1 MFELTYKNLQVN
13 NIEKYSENYK
23 GNNICILKGPN
34 DSGKTTV
41 LSMIKLALSN
51 FNPDNIDDEIMK
63 EKSKI
68 ILNSPDF
75 EMNLFISSYDNK
87 FKIEIKYD
95 KKKGY
100 PEYYINNKP
109 EGYTYLSDNLQI
121 LYEVPGEPI
130 KKLERILYDIKNEL
144 SDYER
149 LLERYRDYI
158 YKVFEDLKN
167 YEESEDK
174 KTKLKN
180 KIEDLNEKLKQ
191 YISLREQCEKK
202 SQEINDKYIYIKYNK
217 LDNDINLKSLEYDNI
232 EREIKELKNKNKKI
246 QKTNKKIMDYTN
258 RIINKSNNIYYKII
272 QSRSLFDS
280 FVKKDNVYYE
290 IFEKE
295 LSTLNIK
302 EVESISVNY
311 ILKLYDYL
319 NNIKESVKTEL
330 EGEKNSKL
338 YLQVKIIDEIIKV
351 LNNYIE
357 NLNIKILDLDIK
369 ILDSNVEEL
378 LKKLYDEKEKYQ
390 RDIVSVE
397 KLDNLKNVCDSLIA
411 ELDELKNFLYTYE
424 KEKQIESDSIGEN
437 YESQINNLENRK
449 NELSDEIDS
458 LFKEISRIEDKY
470 KEIKNSNKISVSDI
484 PVIDESQL
492 LNLEKELDKYEH
504 ICKNYKDKIESLNR
518 DIDNQNNEL
527 NRLGTIK
534 KPSTTMTRDELE
546 SEYQRV
552 DKVKEKLNKYIKLID
567 MLSKS
572 DKRGFNINNSEMEFY
587 NKLGKYISN
596 ILKYIYHLHEKY
608 YLLNIDFINREYIV
622 RLNEE
627 IGEQRISFISIGTGT
642 SALNGLLARIKQD
655 TTGKKQIILVD
666 EIGDMDENNL
676 KNLIKIA
683 EEEVKSN
690 KLLLLLM
697 ARPESNDLN
706 AKSKAI
712 CDSYRNLKED
722 ETNG

>member
-51 FNPDNIDDEIMK
+51 FKPDNIDDEIMK

-100 PEYYINNKP
+100 PEYYINNKQ

-130 KKLERILYDIKNEL
+130 KKLERIIGDIKDEL
-144 SDYER
+144 FDYER
-149 LLERYRDYI
+149 LLEKYRDYI
-158 YKVFEDLKN
+158 YKAFEDLKN

-174 KTKLKN
+174 KNKLEN
-180 KIEDLNEKLKQ
+180 KIKDLNKKLED
-191 YISLREQCEKK
+191 YNSLLKQCEKE
-202 SQEINDKYIYIKYNK
+202 SQEINDKYVYIKYNK
-217 LDNDINLKSLEYDNI
+217 LNNDIILRTSELESI
-232 EREIKELKNKNKKI
+232 EREIQKLKKKNKRIQRSNKKI
-246 QKTNKKIMDYTN
+246 RDYSN
-258 RIINKSNNIYYKII
+258 QIINKSNNIYYSII
-272 QSRSLFDS
+272 QLKPLFDS
-280 FVKKDNVYYE
+280 FVKKDNVFYE

-295 LSTLNIK
+295 LSSLNSR

-311 ILKLYDYL
+311 IVKLYSYL
-319 NNIKESVKTEL
+319 DNIKELVRTEL
-330 EGEKNSKL
+330 ERKENSKL
-338 YLQVKIIDEIIKV
+338 YLQYKIIDEIIKV

-357 NLNIKILDLDIK
+357 NLDIK
-369 ILDSNVEEL
+369 ILDSNVGEL
-378 LKKLYDEKEKYQ
+378 LKKLYVEKEKYK
-390 RDIVSVE
+390 RDIEGVE
-397 KLDNLKNVCDSLIA
+397 KLENLKNVCDSLIA
-411 ELDELKNFLYTYE
+411 ELDELKNLLNTYE
-424 KEKQIESDSIGEN
+424 KEKQIESDSIEEN
-437 YESQINNLENRK
+437 YESQIDDLENRK

-458 LFKEISRIEDKY
+458 LDKEIIKIEDKY
-470 KEIKNSNKISVSDI
+470 NEIQNSNKISVSDI
-484 PVIDESQL
+484 PVIDDSQL
-492 LNLEKELDKYEH
+492 SNLEKDLNKYKH
-504 ICKNYKDKIESLNR
+504 ICEYYNNKIESLNR
-518 DIDNQNNEL
+518 DKDNLINEL
-527 NRLGTIK
+527 NRLETIK

-552 DKVKEKLNKYIKLID
+552 DEVKEKLNKYIKLID
-567 MLSKS
+567 MLLKS
-572 DKRGFNINNSEMEFY
+572 DKRGFNINNSEIEFY
-587 NKLGKYISN
+587 DKLGKYISN

-642 SALNGLLARIKQD
+642 SALNGLLARMKQD
-655 TTGKKQIILVD
+655 TSGKKQIILVD

-722 ETNG
+722 ETNEWREKQG

>member
-51 FNPDNIDDEIMK
+51 FKPDNIDDEIMK

-100 PEYYINNKP
+100 PEYYINNKQ

-130 KKLERILYDIKNEL
+130 KKLERIIGDIKDEL
-144 SDYER
+144 FDYER
-149 LLERYRDYI
+149 LLEKYRDYI
-158 YKVFEDLKN
+158 YKAFEDLKN

-174 KTKLKN
+174 KNKLEN
-180 KIEDLNEKLKQ
+180 KIKDLNKKLED
-191 YISLREQCEKK
+191 YNSLLKQCEKE
-202 SQEINDKYIYIKYNK
+202 SQEINDKYVYIKYNK
-217 LDNDINLKSLEYDNI
+217 LNNDIILRTSELESI
-232 EREIKELKNKNKKI
+232 EREIQKLKKKNKRIQRSNKKI
-246 QKTNKKIMDYTN
+246 RDYSN
-258 RIINKSNNIYYKII
+258 QIINKSNNIYYSII
-272 QSRSLFDS
+272 QLKPLFDS
-280 FVKKDNVYYE
+280 FVKKDNVFYE

-295 LSTLNIK
+295 LSSLNSR

-311 ILKLYDYL
+311 IVKLYSYL
-319 NNIKESVKTEL
+319 DNIKELVRTEL
-330 EGEKNSKL
+330 ERKENSKL
-338 YLQVKIIDEIIKV
+338 YLQYKIIDEIIKV

-357 NLNIKILDLDIK
+357 NLDIK
-369 ILDSNVEEL
+369 ILDSNVGEL
-378 LKKLYDEKEKYQ
+378 LKKLYVEKEKYK
-390 RDIVSVE
+390 RDIEGVE
-397 KLDNLKNVCDSLIA
+397 KLENLKNVCDSLIA
-411 ELDELKNFLYTYE
+411 ELDELKNLLNTYE
-424 KEKQIESDSIGEN
+424 KEKQIESDSIEEN
-437 YESQINNLENRK
+437 YESQIDDLENRK

-458 LFKEISRIEDKY
+458 LDKEIIKIEDKY
-470 KEIKNSNKISVSDI
+470 NEIQNSNKISVSDI
-484 PVIDESQL
+484 PVIDDSQL
-492 LNLEKELDKYEH
+492 SNLEKDLNKYKH
-504 ICKNYKDKIESLNR
+504 ICEYYNNKIESLNR
-518 DIDNQNNEL
+518 DKDNLINEL
-527 NRLGTIK
+527 NRLETIK

-552 DKVKEKLNKYIKLID
+552 DEVKEKLNKYIKLID
-567 MLSKS
+567 MLLKS
-572 DKRGFNINNSEMEFY
+572 DKRGFNINNSEIEFY
-587 NKLGKYISN
+587 DKLGKYISN

-642 SALNGLLARIKQD
+642 SALNGLLARMKQD
-655 TTGKKQIILVD
+655 TSGKKQIILVD

-722 ETNG
+722 ETNE

>member
-51 FNPDNIDDEIMK
+51 FKPDNIDNEIMK

-100 PEYYINNKP
+100 PEYYINNKQ

-130 KKLERILYDIKNEL
+130 KKLERIIDDIKNEL
-144 SDYER
+144 FDYER
-149 LLERYRDYI
+149 LLEKYRDYI

-180 KIEDLNEKLKQ
+180 KIEDLNKKLED
-191 YISLREQCEKK
+191 YNSLQKQCEKE
-202 SQEINDKYIYIKYNK
+202 SQEINDKYVYIKYNK
-217 LDNDINLKSLEYDNI
+217 LYKDIILKTSQFDNI
-232 EREIKELKNKNKKI
+232 EREIQKLKKKNKKI
-246 QKTNKKIMDYTN
+246 QKSNKKIMDYSN
-258 RIINKSNNIYYKII
+258 QIINKSNNIYYLII
-272 QSRSLFDS
+272 QSKPLFDS
-280 FVKKDNVYYE
+280 FVKNDNVFYE

-295 LSTLNIK
+295 LSSLNSR

-311 ILKLYDYL
+311 IVKLYNYF

-330 EGEKNSKL
+330 ERKKNSKL
-338 YLQVKIIDEIIKV
+338 YLQYKIIDEIIKV
-351 LNNYIE
+351 LENYIE
-357 NLNIKILDLDIK
+357 NLDIK
-369 ILDSNVEEL
+369 ILDSNVGEL
-378 LKKLYDEKEKYQ
+378 LKKLYDEKEKYKK
-390 RDIVSVE
+390 DIESVE
-397 KLDNLKNVCDSLIA
+397 KLDNLKNVCDSLID
-411 ELDELKNFLYTYE
+411 ELNELKNLLNTYE
-424 KEKQIESDSIGEN
+424 KEKQIESDSIEEN
-437 YESQINNLENRK
+437 YESQINILENRK
-449 NELSDEIDS
+449 NELWDEIDS
-458 LFKEISRIEDKY
+458 LDKEIRKIEDKY
-470 KEIKNSNKISVSDI
+470 KEIENSNKISISDI
-484 PVIDESQL
+484 PVINDSQL
-492 LNLEKELDKYEH
+492 SNLEKELDKYKH
-504 ICKNYKDKIESLNR
+504 ICENYKDKIESLNR
-518 DIDNQNNEL
+518 DKDNQTNEL
-527 NRLGTIK
+527 NRLETIK

-552 DKVKEKLNKYIKLID
+552 DEVKEKLNKYIKLID
-567 MLSKS
+567 MLLKS
-572 DKRGFNINNSEMEFY
+572 DKRGFNINNSEIEFY
-587 NKLGKYISN
+587 DKLGKYISN

-642 SALNGLLARIKQD
+642 SALNGLLARMKQD

-722 ETNG
+722 ETNGWRKKQG

>member
-51 FNPDNIDDEIMK
+51 FKPDNIDNEIMK

-100 PEYYINNKP
+100 PEYYINNKQ

-130 KKLERILYDIKNEL
+130 KKLERIIDDIKNEL
-144 SDYER
+144 FDYER
-149 LLERYRDYI
+149 LLEKYRDYI

-180 KIEDLNEKLKQ
+180 KIEDLNKKLED
-191 YISLREQCEKK
+191 YNSLQKQCEKE
-202 SQEINDKYIYIKYNK
+202 SQEINDKYVYIKYNK
-217 LDNDINLKSLEYDNI
+217 LYKDIILKTSQFDNI
-232 EREIKELKNKNKKI
+232 EREIQKLKKKNKKI
-246 QKTNKKIMDYTN
+246 QKSNKKIMDYSN
-258 RIINKSNNIYYKII
+258 QIINKSNNIYYLII
-272 QSRSLFDS
+272 QSKPLFDS
-280 FVKKDNVYYE
+280 FVKNDNVFYE

-295 LSTLNIK
+295 LSSLNSR

-311 ILKLYDYL
+311 IVKLYNYF

-330 EGEKNSKL
+330 ERKKNSKL
-338 YLQVKIIDEIIKV
+338 YLQYKIIDEIIKV
-351 LNNYIE
+351 LENYIE
-357 NLNIKILDLDIK
+357 NLDIK
-369 ILDSNVEEL
+369 ILDSNVGEL
-378 LKKLYDEKEKYQ
+378 LKKLYDEKEKYKK
-390 RDIVSVE
+390 DIESVE
-397 KLDNLKNVCDSLIA
+397 KLDNLKNVCDSLID
-411 ELDELKNFLYTYE
+411 ELNELKNLLNTYE
-424 KEKQIESDSIGEN
+424 KEKQIESDSIEEN
-437 YESQINNLENRK
+437 YESQINILENRK
-449 NELSDEIDS
+449 NELWDEIDS
-458 LFKEISRIEDKY
+458 LDKEIRKIEDKY
-470 KEIKNSNKISVSDI
+470 KEIENSNKISISDI
-484 PVIDESQL
+484 PVINDSQL
-492 LNLEKELDKYEH
+492 SNLEKELDKYKH
-504 ICKNYKDKIESLNR
+504 ICENYKDKIESLNR
-518 DIDNQNNEL
+518 DKDNQTNEL
-527 NRLGTIK
+527 NRLETIK

-552 DKVKEKLNKYIKLID
+552 DEVKEKLNKYIKLID
-567 MLSKS
+567 MLLKS
-572 DKRGFNINNSEMEFY
+572 DKRGFNINNSEIEFY
-587 NKLGKYISN
+587 DKLGKYISN

-642 SALNGLLARIKQD
+642 SALNGLLARMKQD

-722 ETNG
+722 ETNE

>member
-51 FNPDNIDDEIMK
+51 FKPDNIDNEIMK

-100 PEYYINNKP
+100 PEYYINNKQ

-130 KKLERILYDIKNEL
+130 KKLERIIDDIKNEL
-144 SDYER
+144 FDYER
-149 LLERYRDYI
+149 LLEKYRDYI

-180 KIEDLNEKLKQ
+180 KIEDLNKKLED
-191 YISLREQCEKK
+191 YNSLQKQCEKE
-202 SQEINDKYIYIKYNK
+202 SQEINDKYVYIKYNK
-217 LDNDINLKSLEYDNI
+217 LYKDIILKTSQFDNI
-232 EREIKELKNKNKKI
+232 EREIQKLKKKNKKI
-246 QKTNKKIMDYTN
+246 QKSNKKIMDYSN
-258 RIINKSNNIYYKII
+258 QIINKSNNIYYLII
-272 QSRSLFDS
+272 QSKPLFDS
-280 FVKKDNVYYE
+280 FVKNDNVFYE

-295 LSTLNIK
+295 LSSLNSR

-311 ILKLYDYL
+311 IVKLYNYF

-330 EGEKNSKL
+330 ERKKNSKL
-338 YLQVKIIDEIIKV
+338 YLQYKIIDEIIKV
-351 LNNYIE
+351 LENYIE
-357 NLNIKILDLDIK
+357 NLDIK
-369 ILDSNVEEL
+369 ILDSNVGEL
-378 LKKLYDEKEKYQ
+378 LKKLYDEKEKYKK
-390 RDIVSVE
+390 DIESVE
-397 KLDNLKNVCDSLIA
+397 KLDNLKNVCDSLID
-411 ELDELKNFLYTYE
+411 ELNELKNLLNTYE
-424 KEKQIESDSIGEN
+424 KEKQIESDSIEEN
-437 YESQINNLENRK
+437 YESQINILENRK
-449 NELSDEIDS
+449 NELWDEIDS
-458 LFKEISRIEDKY
+458 LDKEIRKIEDKY
-470 KEIKNSNKISVSDI
+470 KEIENSNKISISDI
-484 PVIDESQL
+484 PVINDSQL
-492 LNLEKELDKYEH
+492 SNLEKELDKYKH
-504 ICKNYKDKIESLNR
+504 ICENYKDKIESLNR
-518 DIDNQNNEL
+518 DKDNQTNEL
-527 NRLGTIK
+527 NRLETIK

-552 DKVKEKLNKYIKLID
+552 DEVKEKLNKYIKLID
-567 MLSKS
+567 MLLKS
-572 DKRGFNINNSEMEFY
+572 DKRGFNINNSEIEFY
-587 NKLGKYISN
+587 DKLGKYISN

-642 SALNGLLARIKQD
+642 SALNGLLARMKQD

-722 ETNG
+722 ETNEWRKKQG

>member
-51 FNPDNIDDEIMK
+51 FKPDNIDDEIMK

-100 PEYYINNKP
+100 PEYYINNKQ

-130 KKLERILYDIKNEL
+130 KKLERIIGDIKDEL
-144 SDYER
+144 FDYER
-149 LLERYRDYI
+149 LLEKYRDYI
-158 YKVFEDLKN
+158 YKAFEDLKN

-174 KTKLKN
+174 KNKLEN
-180 KIEDLNEKLKQ
+180 KIKDLDKKLEDYNSLLK
-191 YISLREQCEKK
+191 QCEKE
-202 SQEINDKYIYIKYNK
+202 SQEINDKYVYIKYNK
-217 LDNDINLKSLEYDNI
+217 LNNDIILRTLELERI
-232 EREIKELKNKNKKI
+232 EREIQELKKKNKRIQRSNKKI
-246 QKTNKKIMDYTN
+246 RDYSN
-258 RIINKSNNIYYKII
+258 QIINKSNNIYYSII
-272 QSRSLFDS
+272 QLKPLFDS
-280 FVKKDNVYYE
+280 FVKKDNVFYE

-295 LSTLNIK
+295 LSSLNSR

-311 ILKLYDYL
+311 IVKLYSYL
-319 NNIKESVKTEL
+319 DNIKELVKTEL
-330 EGEKNSKL
+330 ERKENSKL
-338 YLQVKIIDEIIKV
+338 YLQYKIIDEIIKV

-357 NLNIKILDLDIK
+357 KENLDIK
-369 ILDSNVEEL
+369 ILDSNVGEL
-378 LKKLYDEKEKYQ
+378 LKKLYDEKEKYK
-390 RDIVSVE
+390 RDIEGVE
-397 KLDNLKNVCDSLIA
+397 KLENLKNVCDSLIA
-411 ELDELKNFLYTYE
+411 ELNELKNLLNAYE
-424 KEKQIESDSIGEN
+424 KEKQIESDSIEEN
-437 YESQINNLENRK
+437 YESQIDDLENRK

-458 LFKEISRIEDKY
+458 LDKEIIKIEDKY
-470 KEIKNSNKISVSDI
+470 NEIQNSNKISVSDI
-484 PVIDESQL
+484 PVIDDSQL
-492 LNLEKELDKYEH
+492 SNLEKDLNKYKHTCEYY
-504 ICKNYKDKIESLNR
+504 NNKIESLNR
-518 DIDNQNNEL
+518 DKDNLINEL
-527 NRLGTIK
+527 NRLETIK

-552 DKVKEKLNKYIKLID
+552 DEVKEKLNKYIKLID
-567 MLSKS
+567 MLLKS
-572 DKRGFNINNSEMEFY
+572 DKRGFNINNSEIEFY
-587 NKLGKYISN
+587 DKLGKYISN

-642 SALNGLLARIKQD
+642 SALNGLLARMKQD
-655 TTGKKQIILVD
+655 TSGKKQIILVD

-722 ETNG
+722 ETNE

>member
-51 FNPDNIDDEIMK
+51 FNPDIIDNEIMK

-100 PEYYINNKP
+100 PEYYINNKQ

-130 KKLERILYDIKNEL
+130 KKLERIIDDIKNEL
-144 SDYER
+144 FDYER
-149 LLERYRDYI
+149 LLEKYRDYI
-158 YKVFEDLKN
+158 YKVSEDLKN

-180 KIEDLNEKLKQ
+180 KIEDLNKKLED
-191 YISLREQCEKK
+191 YNSLQKQCEKE
-202 SQEINDKYIYIKYNK
+202 SQEINDKYIYVKYNK
-217 LDNDINLKSLEYDNI
+217 LYNDMNLKLLKYENI
-232 EREIKELKNKNKKI
+232 EREILKLKKKKIKI
-246 QKTNKKIMDYTN
+246 QKSNKKIMDYSN
-258 RIINKSNNIYYKII
+258 QIINKSNNIYYLII
-272 QSRSLFDS
+272 QSKPLFDS
-280 FVKKDNVYYE
+280 FVKNDNVYYE

-295 LSTLNIK
+295 LSSLNSR

-311 ILKLYDYL
+311 IVKLYNYF

-330 EGEKNSKL
+330 ERKKNSKL
-338 YLQVKIIDEIIKV
+338 YLQYKIIDEIIKV
-351 LNNYIE
+351 LENYIE
-357 NLNIKILDLDIK
+357 NLDIK
-369 ILDSNVEEL
+369 ILDSNVGEL
-378 LKKLYDEKEKYQ
+378 LKKLYNEKEKYK
-390 RDIVSVE
+390 REIEDVE
-397 KLDNLKNVCDSLIA
+397 KLDNLKNVCDNLIA
-411 ELDELKNFLYTYE
+411 ELNELKNLLNTYE
-424 KEKQIESDSIGEN
+424 KEKQIESDGIEEN
-437 YESQINNLENRK
+437 YESQINILDNRYK
-449 NELSDEIDS
+449 ELWDEIDS
-458 LFKEISRIEDKY
+458 LDKEIRKIEDKY
-470 KEIKNSNKISVSDI
+470 KEIENSNKISVSDI
-484 PVIDESQL
+484 PVINDSQL
-492 LNLEKELDKYEH
+492 SNLEKELDKYKH
-504 ICKNYKDKIESLNR
+504 ICENYNDKIESLNR
-518 DIDNQNNEL
+518 DKDNQTNEL
-527 NRLGTIK
+527 NRLETIK

-552 DKVKEKLNKYIKLID
+552 DEVKEKLNEYIKLIG
-567 MLSKS
+567 MLLKS
-572 DKRGFNINNSEMEFY
+572 DKRGFNINNSEIEFY
-587 NKLGKYISN
+587 YKLGKYISN

-642 SALNGLLARIKQD
+642 SALNGLLARMKQD

>member
-51 FNPDNIDDEIMK
+51 FKPDNIDNEIMK

-100 PEYYINNKP
+100 PEYYINNKQ

-130 KKLERILYDIKNEL
+130 KKLERIIDDIKNEL
-144 SDYER
+144 FDYER
-149 LLERYRDYI
+149 LLEKYRDYI

-180 KIEDLNEKLKQ
+180 KIEDLNKKLED
-191 YISLREQCEKK
+191 YNSLQKQCEKE
-202 SQEINDKYIYIKYNK
+202 SQEINDKYIYMKYNK
-217 LDNDINLKSLEYDNI
+217 LYNDIILKTSECDNI
-232 EREIKELKNKNKKI
+232 EREIQKLKKKNKKI
-246 QKTNKKIMDYTN
+246 QKSNKKIMDYSN
-258 RIINKSNNIYYKII
+258 QIINKSNNIYYKII
-272 QSRSLFDS
+272 QSKSLFDS
-280 FVKKDNVYYE
+280 LVKNDNVYYE

-295 LSTLNIK
+295 LSSLNSR

-311 ILKLYDYL
+311 IVKLYNYF

-330 EGEKNSKL
+330 ERKKNSKL
-338 YLQVKIIDEIIKV
+338 YLQYKIIDEIIKV
-351 LNNYIE
+351 LENYIE
-357 NLNIKILDLDIK
+357 NLDIK
-369 ILDSNVEEL
+369 ILDSNVGEL
-378 LKKLYDEKEKYQ
+378 LKKLYDEKEKYK
-390 RDIVSVE
+390 RDIESVE

-411 ELDELKNFLYTYE
+411 ELNELKNLLNTYE
-424 KEKQIESDSIGEN
+424 KEKQIESDSIEEN

-458 LFKEISRIEDKY
+458 LDKEIRKIEDKY
-470 KEIKNSNKISVSDI
+470 KEIENSNKISISDI
-484 PVIDESQL
+484 PVINDSQL
-492 LNLEKELDKYEH
+492 SNLEKELDKYKH
-504 ICKNYKDKIESLNR
+504 ICENYNDKIESLNR
-518 DIDNQNNEL
+518 DKDNQINEL
-527 NRLGTIK
+527 NRLETIK

-552 DKVKEKLNKYIKLID
+552 DEVKEKLNKYIKLID
-567 MLSKS
+567 MLLKS
-572 DKRGFNINNSEMEFY
+572 DKRGFNINNSEIEFY
-587 NKLGKYISN
+587 DKLGKYISN

-642 SALNGLLARIKQD
+642 SALNGLLARMKQD

-722 ETNG
+722 ETNGWRKKQG

>member
-51 FNPDNIDDEIMK
+51 FNPDNIDNEIMK

-100 PEYYINNKP
+100 PEYYINNKQ

-130 KKLERILYDIKNEL
+130 KKLERIIDDIKNEL
-144 SDYER
+144 FDYER
-149 LLERYRDYI
+149 LLEKYRDYI

-180 KIEDLNEKLKQ
+180 KIEDLNKKLED
-191 YISLREQCEKK
+191 YNSLQKQCEKE

-217 LDNDINLKSLEYDNI
+217 LDNDMNLKISECDNI
-232 EREIKELKNKNKKI
+232 EREIKKLKNKNIKI
-246 QKTNKKIMDYTN
+246 QKSNKKIMDYSN
-258 RIINKSNNIYYKII
+258 QIINKSNNIYYLII
-272 QSRSLFDS
+272 QSKPLFDS
-280 FVKKDNVYYE
+280 FVKNDNVFYE

-295 LSTLNIK
+295 LSSLNSR

-311 ILKLYDYL
+311 IVKLYNYF

-330 EGEKNSKL
+330 ERLKNSKL
-338 YLQVKIIDEIIKV
+338 YLQYKIIDEIIKV
-351 LNNYIE
+351 LENYIE
-357 NLNIKILDLDIK
+357 NLDIK
-369 ILDSNVEEL
+369 ILDSNVGEL
-378 LKKLYDEKEKYQ
+378 LKKLYDEKEKYK
-390 RDIVSVE
+390 RDIESVE
-397 KLDNLKNVCDSLIA
+397 KLDNLKNVFDSLIA
-411 ELDELKNFLYTYE
+411 ELNELKNLLNTYK
-424 KEKQIESDSIGEN
+424 KEKQIESNSIEEN
-437 YESQINNLENRK
+437 YESQINILENRK
-449 NELSDEIDS
+449 NELWDEIDS
-458 LFKEISRIEDKY
+458 LDKEIRKIEDKY
-470 KEIKNSNKISVSDI
+470 KEIENSNKISVSDI
-484 PVIDESQL
+484 PVINDSQL
-492 LNLEKELDKYEH
+492 SNLEKELDKYKH
-504 ICKNYKDKIESLNR
+504 ICENYYDKIESLNR
-518 DIDNQNNEL
+518 DKDNQINEL
-527 NRLGTIK
+527 NRLETIK

-552 DKVKEKLNKYIKLID
+552 DEVKEKLNKYIKLID
-567 MLSKS
+567 MLLKS
-572 DKRGFNINNSEMEFY
+572 DKRGFNINNSEIEFY
-587 NKLGKYISN
+587 DKLGKYISN

-642 SALNGLLARIKQD
+642 SALNGLLARMKQD

-722 ETNG
+722 ETNGWRKKQG